1 MATPTSFFEVR
12 LPPVVGTGD
21 TNYILNPSA
30 EDGTTTTPTN
40 YFGFGTA
47 TITRVTT
54 YARQVAP
61 DSSYSYRVQTG
72 AINSGFSLVCE
83 ALPSGNIYVS
93 FWIRGTYTA
102 ANLRVAINVEERTPT
117 LYETDG
123 AWSWYVIESPIT
135 GVSGQTGVLI
145 YQTTSGMDAY
155 IDDVVCQAGAL
166 TTSFHGGY
174 AGVRSNGIRHQ
185 STSTLVP
192 FTEAG
197 EPNLAAGTI
206 YGFDHTT
213 TSVMSHYIS
222 KASGLGL
229 PSIDNLTQETILAGK
244 QYVSS
249 KLGARNIVFISA
261 LITTSIS
268 NQHSQ
273 RASLIDYLPPGQKF
287 VLRYRGHPTYNGGT
301 NDVLEITCVYQ
312 TGLEGMLELPSF
324 ENLSITVTA
333 HNPLFF
339 PTGETATSL
348 TMAQSQTVGYSM
360 RRSRGE
366 WSVAGGSSG
375 SAVFTYALAA
385 GAKGHVFAGGD
396 SGSENLRGFTG
407 SAWADCGVMVGGDK
421 EINAIAFDPSGKFA
435 YVAGTFTTTIGGV
448 ANTVNIAR
456 YELPATGVS
465 GGTWTALSTGTNGRV
480 RALVVVPT
488 SSGHDVYAF
497 GDFTS
502 PYNYVAKWNGSAWS
516 SLGPNSASSVTGI
529 HDAVYDNNDIIY
541 FGGAWTGSI
550 GTVSAPGGLAVVNG
564 TGSLSSGNWRYKIA
578 ARTGVGTTLCS
589 SAVGSGTSATGKD
602 VSWSSV
608 TGATSYD
615 LYREFVPAGGIYYFL
630 VNTTSTSYSDTGA
643 VTLSEQAEPS
653 AATDGA
659 RSTNVGKYE
668 ISTNS
673 FQKVGTSGFNSTC
686 KALALADD
694 FTTLY
699 GGGAFTAADGI
710 KVGRVAQFNGVAWS
724 AMSDNSNIGV
734 SGGDVES
741 MLALPT
747 GEIAVGG
754 AFTSAGSSLVGT
766 LGANLAFWQPGIGG
780 AGVWTHS
787 DLAFP
792 ASTTVYSMMLDLNGD
807 FWIGTNTSSSATTS
821 VATSVTAAGM
831 AGAFRSYPRLYVVG
845 PGVFKY
851 VENER
856 TGDRIWFNL
865 PVGTNEVVT
874 LDFRNK
880 TVTTSQKNAS
890 RAAKFVAG
898 DLGEFGL
905 LNGINKLVVLYTGT
919 SGDATL
925 RLSDP
930 ATRLSADS

>member
-40 YFGFGTA
+40 ATTVSTA
-47 TITRVTT
+47 TVTRVTT
-54 YARQVAP
+54 YSRQVAP
-61 DSSYSYRVQTG
+61 DSSYSYRVQTSTTNAG
-72 AINSGFSLVCE
+72 LQLTTDS
-83 ALPSGNIYVS
+83 LPSGNIYVT
-93 FWIRGTYTA
+93 FWVRGTFTT
-102 ANLRVAINVEERTPT
+102 ANLRVVINATTVTPT

-123 AWSWYVIESPIT
+123 SWHWFVTETAFTSM
-135 GVSGQTGVLI
+135 SGQTAIQILH
-145 YQTTSGMDAY
+145 TTTGADMY
-155 IDDVVCQAGAL
+155 VDDVVCQAGAV
-166 TTSFHGGY
+166 TTSFHGSY
-174 AGVRSNGIRHQ
+174 AGCRWSGIAHQ
-185 STSTLVP
+185 SSSTLVP

-229 PSIDNLTQETILAGK
+229 PSIDNLTQETVLAGK

-287 VLRYRGHPTYNGGT
+287 ILRYRGHPTYNGGT
-301 NDVLEITCVYQ
+301 NDVLEIACVYQ

-348 TMAQSQTVGYSM
+348 SMAQVQTVGFAM

-366 WSVAGGSSG
+366 WSVPGGG
-375 SAVFTYALAA
+375 TGPNVLCYALAA

-407 SAWADCGVMVGGDK
+407 AAWADCGVMVGGDK
-421 EINAIAFDPSGKFA
+421 EINCLAFDPSGK
-435 YVAGTFTTTIGGV
+435 YVYVGGTFTTTIGGV

-529 HDAVYDNNDIIY
+529 YAAVYDNNDIIY

-550 GTVSAPGGLAVVNG
+550 GTVSAPGGLGVSNSS
-564 TGSLSSGNWRYKIA
+564 GSLSSGNWRYKVA
-578 ARTGVGTTLCS
+578 ARTGNGTTLCS
-589 SAVGSGTSATGKD
+589 SAVGSGTSSTGKS

-615 LYREFVPAGGIYYFL
+615 LYREFVPAGGIYFFL
-630 VNTTSTSYSDTGA
+630 VNTTSTSFTDTGA
-643 VTLSEQAEPS
+643 ITLSEQEEPT

-673 FQKVGTSGFNSTC
+673 FQKVGSSGFNSTC

-766 LGANLAFWQPGIGG
+766 LGANLAFWLPGIGG
-780 AGVWTHS
+780 AGVWTHA

-792 ASTTVYSMMLDLNGD
+792 SSTTVYAMMLDLNGD
-807 FWIGTNTSSSATTS
+807 FWLATNTSAGAGTS

-905 LNGINKLVVLYTGT
+905 LNGVNKLVTLYTGT